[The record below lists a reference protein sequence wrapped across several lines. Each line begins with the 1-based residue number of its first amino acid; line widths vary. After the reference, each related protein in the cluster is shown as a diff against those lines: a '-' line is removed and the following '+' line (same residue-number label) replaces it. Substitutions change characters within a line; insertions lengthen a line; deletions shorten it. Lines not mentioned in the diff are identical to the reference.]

1 MLYNSILETI
11 GKTPLVRL
19 RKIEEKYNLKNA
31 LYAKLES
38 FNPGG
43 SVKDRI
49 AYQMII
55 DAIDQGKIKEGTVI
69 VEPTSGNTGIG
80 LAMVGA
86 SLGYEVL
93 LVMPESMSVERR
105 KLMSA
110 YGAKLVLTDA
120 KLGMKGAIDKALEL
134 HEEMK
139 NSFMPYQFEN
149 PSNPK
154 AHYFTTG
161 KEIKEDLYGQVDYFI
176 AGIGT
181 GGTISGTGK
190 YFKEEGMTTKLIGIE
205 PEGSPVLT
213 EGHGGPHKIQGIG
226 AGFIPKTLDTEI
238 YDKIEV
244 VSNEEAVEK
253 ARILAKVE
261 GIFVGISSGA
271 SFAVA
276 LRYAQDSEIKA
287 KNIVFVLPDTGERY
301 LSTDLVE

>member
-55 DAIDQGKIKEGTVI
+55 DAINQGAIKEGTVI

-134 HEEMK
+134 HAEMK

-154 AHYFTTG
+154 AHYLTTG

-190 YFKEEGMTTKLIGIE
+190 YFKEEGMSTKLIGIE

-238 YDKIEV
+238 YDKIEI

-261 GIFVGISSGA
+261 GILVGISSGA

-276 LRYAQDSEIKA
+276 LRYAQNPEIKA